1 MKRQIR
7 GDQNQSYDF
16 TKQAFSVLILPSSK
30 EIVES
35 SLNLIHEFCEAD
47 ITIWLCDTIL
57 ISEPNFAIIRDR
69 NSLSIPQG
77 TLELDQ
83 LDTGWFFHPWQ
94 DGWLFGWK
102 YSNTEVVF
110 CYQDIELES
119 QKKEVLKTFLEALV
133 YTVARQRNIER
144 RKFLE
149 IWADESSDALQVAYE
164 DGRLFYINKT
174 AQNRLGVSLEDC
186 SQYQVFEF
194 EELFSNKEEWDA
206 HVAEVK
212 EKEVFKMEG
221 INKNLKTG
229 EQFPVEVTARFIP
242 WRKQGLL
249 VAQSRDISERKKAR
263 QELTETQSRV
273 ESILNEISD
282 VVWSASL
289 PDYELIFATPSA
301 IKLFGEPLEKWYSN
315 DSWWRR
321 AIAPED
327 YDHTLHF
334 IKDQLVQKGKYVV
347 KHRILTHTGEVK
359 WVRNEGKWVFD
370 EEGNPIRLDGV
381 LKERTSQYLAEKNLQ
396 RQVIL
401 QEILI
406 DIANTY
412 INLDLTNVDA
422 TINHSLQKLG
432 EFVKADRV
440 YIFDYNFIND
450 IAINTF
456 EWCQEG
462 IEPQIDNLKDV
473 PLKMIPE
480 WVENHKRGEAYI
492 VDNVGE
498 LDEDKHGGLK
508 KILEEQDIKSTI
520 SIPLI
525 HKDRLI
531 GFVGFDAVKSYQDY
545 SREVRDLLFLFA
557 QMLINVRIRQGWE
570 RQIRLQEEKYRNIIA
585 NMNLGLIEVDNNDVI
600 QYANQSFCH
609 ISGYTVDE
617 LIGEVATRLF
627 IPEEKYNTIFKKT
640 KKREHGQSD
649 TYEIQ
654 AVNKQG
660 DKRWWFISGAPNYD
674 DQGKLIGSV
683 GIHLDITEQKQME
696 KELEKA
702 KLMAEAAASAKDLFL
717 ANMSHE
723 IRTPLN
729 VIIGMIRELNRQ
741 DLSSKQKVFVSNSE
755 VAAKHLLNIINNI
768 LDMAKIESG
777 EVEIQSSPFSLSK
790 LIENIT
796 QMMEVQVLDKALEF
810 ESIVDPNLDE
820 FLLGDEVRIR
830 QVLLNLLGNA
840 IKFTDKGSVTLEVS
854 VVDNFDKA
862 QKLKIDV
869 KDTGIGMSESFLAQI
884 FDKFSQEET
893 ASTRKFDGTGLGMAI
908 SRDLVSLMGG
918 DLAVKSKKNS
928 GTHFSF
934 DVVLPKSDYVENQ
947 ENIAGSGDYS
957 KTRPPNILL
966 VEDNEMNRFIALQTL
981 KQIGANIVEAGNG
994 KEAIQIMENEQFD
1007 LILMDIQMPE
1017 MDGVQATQF
1026 IRTDLGLDV
1035 PIIALT
1041 ANAFKHD
1048 IEQYLAHG
1056 MNDYI
1061 TKPYDEIDF
1070 LKKVRQFFTAKTE
1083 S

>member
-242 WRKQGLL
+242 WRNQGLL

-359 WVRNEGKWVFD
+359 WVRNEGKWVF
-370 EEGNPIRLDGV
+370 
-381 LKERTSQYLAEKNLQ
+381 
-396 RQVIL
+396 
-401 QEILI
+401 
-406 DIANTY
+406 
-412 INLDLTNVDA
+412 
-422 TINHSLQKLG
+422 
-432 EFVKADRV
+432 
-440 YIFDYNFIND
+440 
-450 IAINTF
+450 
-456 EWCQEG
+456 
-462 IEPQIDNLKDV
+462 
-473 PLKMIPE
+473 
-480 WVENHKRGEAYI
+480 
-492 VDNVGE
+492 
-498 LDEDKHGGLK
+498 
-508 KILEEQDIKSTI
+508 
-520 SIPLI
+520 
-525 HKDRLI
+525 
-531 GFVGFDAVKSYQDY
+531 
-545 SREVRDLLFLFA
+545 
-557 QMLINVRIRQGWE
+557 
-570 RQIRLQEEKYRNIIA
+570 
-585 NMNLGLIEVDNNDVI
+585 
-600 QYANQSFCH
+600 
-609 ISGYTVDE
+609 
-617 LIGEVATRLF
+617 
-627 IPEEKYNTIFKKT
+627 
-640 KKREHGQSD
+640 KKREIPFD
-649 TYEIQ
+649 
-654 AVNKQG
+654 
-660 DKRWWFISGAPNYD
+660 WM
-674 DQGKLIGSV
+674 GS
-683 GIHLDITEQKQME
+683 
-696 KELEKA
+696 
-702 KLMAEAAASAKDLFL
+702 
-717 ANMSHE
+717 
-723 IRTPLN
+723 
-729 VIIGMIRELNRQ
+729 
-741 DLSSKQKVFVSNSE
+741 
-755 VAAKHLLNIINNI
+755 
-768 LDMAKIESG
+768 
-777 EVEIQSSPFSLSK
+777 
-790 LIENIT
+790 
-796 QMMEVQVLDKALEF
+796 
-810 ESIVDPNLDE
+810 
-820 FLLGDEVRIR
+820 
-830 QVLLNLLGNA
+830 
-840 IKFTDKGSVTLEVS
+840 
-854 VVDNFDKA
+854 
-862 QKLKIDV
+862 
-869 KDTGIGMSESFLAQI
+869 
-884 FDKFSQEET
+884 
-893 ASTRKFDGTGLGMAI
+893 
-908 SRDLVSLMGG
+908 
-918 DLAVKSKKNS
+918 
-928 GTHFSF
+928 
-934 DVVLPKSDYVENQ
+934 
-947 ENIAGSGDYS
+947 
-957 KTRPPNILL
+957 
-966 VEDNEMNRFIALQTL
+966 
-981 KQIGANIVEAGNG
+981 
-994 KEAIQIMENEQFD
+994 
-1007 LILMDIQMPE
+1007 
-1017 MDGVQATQF
+1017 
-1026 IRTDLGLDV
+1026 
-1035 PIIALT
+1035 
-1041 ANAFKHD
+1041 
-1048 IEQYLAHG
+1048 
-1056 MNDYI
+1056 
-1061 TKPYDEIDF
+1061 
-1070 LKKVRQFFTAKTE
+1070 
-1083 S
+1083 

>member
-7 GDQNQSYDF
+7 GDQNQSYHF
-16 TKQAFSVLILPSSK
+16 TKQAFSVLILPSAK

-47 ITIWLCDTIL
+47 ITIWLCDGIL
-57 ISEPNFAIIRDR
+57 ISKPNLTLIRDR

-77 TLELDQ
+77 TIHWDH
-83 LDTGWFFHPWQ
+83 LDTGWFIEDWQ
-94 DGWLFGWK
+94 GGWLIGWK
-102 YSNTEVVF
+102 YSNTEIVF
-110 CYQDIELES
+110 CYKDIELES
-119 QKKEVLKTFLEALV
+119 SKKEVLKTFLETLV
-133 YTVARQRNIER
+133 YTVSKQRNIER
-144 RKFLE
+144 KKFLE

-164 DGRLFYINKT
+164 DGRLFYINKS
-174 AQNRLGVSLEDC
+174 AENRLGVTLEDC

-212 EKEVFKMEG
+212 EKGLLKMEG
-221 INKNLKTG
+221 VNKNLKTG
-229 EQFPVEVTARFIP
+229 EQLPVEVTVRFIP
-242 WRKQGLL
+242 WRHQGLI
-249 VAQSRDISERKKAR
+249 VAQSRDISERKKTK
-263 QELTETQSRV
+263 QELTETQSRI

-301 IKLFGEPLEKWYSN
+301 IKLFGEPLKNWFAY

-321 AIAPED
+321 AIAPMD
-327 YDHTLHF
+327 YDNTLHF
-334 IKDQLVQKGKYVV
+334 IKEQLVQKGKYVV
-347 KHRILTHTGEVK
+347 KHRILTHSGDVK
-359 WVRNEGKWVFD
+359 WVRNEGKWVYD

-381 LKERTSQYLAEKNLQ
+381 LKERTSQYLAEKSLQ
-396 RQVIL
+396 RQVVL

-412 INLDLTNVDA
+412 INLDLSNVDA
-422 TINHSLQKLG
+422 TINQSLKKIG

-440 YIFDYNFIND
+440 YIFDYDFIND

-462 IEPQIDNLKDV
+462 IEPQIDNLQDL
-473 PLKMIPE
+473 PLNMFPE

-492 VDNVGE
+492 VTNVGA
-498 LDEDKHGGLK
+498 LDENKHGGLK
-508 KILEEQDIKSTI
+508 QILEEQDIKSTI

-525 HKDRLI
+525 HKDRLL
-531 GFVGFDAVKSYQDY
+531 GFAGFDAVKSYQDY

-570 RQIRLQEEKYRNIIA
+570 RQIRLQEEKYRNITA

-609 ISGYTVDE
+609 ISGYSVDE
-617 LIGEVATRLF
+617 LIGEIATNLF
-627 IPEEKYNTIFKKT
+627 IPEEKYNTIFKKAQ
-640 KKREHGQSD
+640 KRAHGESD

-654 AVNKQG
+654 AINKQG

-674 DQGKLIGSV
+674 DQGNLIGSV

-741 DLSSKQKVFVSNSE
+741 DLSSKQQLFVSNSK

-796 QMMEVQVLDKALEF
+796 QMMEVQVQDKNLEF
-810 ESIVDPNLDE
+810 KVIMDPNLDE
-820 FLLGDEVRIR
+820 FLLGDEVRMR

-840 IKFTDKGSVTLEVS
+840 IKFTDKGSITLEVS
-854 VVDNFDKA
+854 IVEDLKA
-862 QKLKIDV
+862 AQIVRIKV
-869 KDTGIGMSESFLAQI
+869 QDTGVGMSDEFMTQI
-884 FDKFSQEET
+884 FEKFSQEET

-918 DLAVKSKKNS
+918 DLAVKSRKNS
-928 GTHFSF
+928 GTYFSF
-934 DVVLPKSDYVENQ
+934 DVVLPKTDYVESH
-947 ENIAGSGDYS
+947 ENIAGPGDYS
-957 KTRPPNILL
+957 KTQTPTILL

-981 KQIGANIVEAGNG
+981 KQLGANIVEAANG
-994 KEAIQIMENEQFD
+994 KEAIQIMENEDFD

-1017 MDGVQATQF
+1017 MDGVQATKF

-1041 ANAFKHD
+1041 ANAFKRD
-1048 IEQYLAHG
+1048 IDQYLAHG

-1061 TKPYDEIDF
+1061 TKPYDEMDF
-1070 LKKVRQFFTAKTE
+1070 LKKVRQFLKPKTE